1 MPSNFPTSL
10 DNLIS
15 PSGGDVLNTPGLKH
29 SDQHINANDAINAIE
44 TKVGVNFSST
54 QNTIDYI
61 VRLFLLISTQHQT
74 AGYREIE
81 GFPFPETVT
90 WYTDNTKVI
99 KLVEKEFV
107 YSSSSIV
114 PDQIILRLY
123 NGTGANTV
131 LRTITDTISYDGVF
145 EISRERSVIG

>member
-1 MPSNFPTSL
+1 MATNFPTAL
-10 DNLIS
+10 DNLVS
-15 PSGGDVLNTPGLKH
+15 PSSGDVLNTPGLKH
-29 SDQHINANDAINAIE
+29 SDQHINSNDAINALE
-44 TKVGVNFSST
+44 TKVGINLSSV
-54 QNTIDYI
+54 QNSVDYI
-61 VRLFLLISTQHQT
+61 MRLFLMVATQHQS

-90 WYTDNTKVI
+90 WYTDSGKTV

-107 YSSSSIV
+107 YSSSSVV
-114 PDQIILRLY
+114 PDQVVLRLY
-123 NGTGANTV
+123 VGTVANTV